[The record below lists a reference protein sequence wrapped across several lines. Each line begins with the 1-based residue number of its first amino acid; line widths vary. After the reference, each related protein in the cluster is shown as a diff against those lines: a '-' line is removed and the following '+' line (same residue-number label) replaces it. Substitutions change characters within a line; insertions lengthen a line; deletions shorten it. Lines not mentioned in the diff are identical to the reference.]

1 MSLSRVCV
9 VCAVFLAATQ
19 AQEVGSVWVTVEDA
33 TGATFRGAQLTVR
46 GTEGEVA
53 RGKSGREGQ
62 FRFRNLA
69 PGTYS
74 IKATLLGFVDAT
86 TDAIKVTRGAETAVR
101 IVMQIGQIWKGGCE
115 SGPKTSFSPIQSASS
130 EIVGTVEGPSA
141 GPGPYVKSWTV
152 RSVENVTIT
161 VTGPLLIDEPQAKTG
176 KPIASTLTDSE
187 GHFKLAIQNPGRYNV
202 TAHRGDCTDFVVED
216 VEARKGQRT
225 SIVPAIPM
233 RFCPDTDH
241 CEPVRDFPP
250 EVCIY
255 M

>member
-19 AQEVGSVWVTVEDA
+19 AQEVGSVWVTVEDPA
-33 TGATFRGAQLTVR
+33 GATAPGAQLTLR
-46 GTEGEVA
+46 GTDGEVA

-74 IKATLLGFVDAT
+74 IEATSPWFANAT
-86 TDAIKVTRGAETAVR
+86 ADAIKVTRGAETAVW
-101 IVMQIGQIWKGGCE
+101 IVMQVGQIWKDGCE
-115 SGPKTSFSPIQSASS
+115 SAPKTSFSPIQSTSS
-130 EIVGTVEGPSA
+130 EIVGTVEGPPA

-161 VTGPLLIDEPQAKTG
+161 VTGPLLIDEPQTKTG

-202 TAHRGDCTDFVVED
+202 TAHRDDYADFVVED
-216 VEARKGQRT
+216 VEARKGQQT

-233 RFCPDTDH
+233 RFCPGTNH
-241 CEPVRDFPP
+241 CEPAREFPP
-250 EVCIY
+250 EVC